1 MSLKIAILGT
11 RGIPNHYG
19 GYEQAVTYLAP
30 GLVQKGHHVTVYN
43 SHNHPFAGNEWN
55 GVEIIHCYDPEYR
68 AGTAGQFI
76 YDLNCLRHA
85 RKQNYDVLLLMG
97 YTSSS
102 IWGKIYPKKPVT
114 ISNMDG
120 LEWKRSKY
128 RKPVRAYLRYAEKL
142 AVKYSDYYVADSIA
156 IKSYLDEKYRID
168 SHFIPYGAVIHEK
181 SLADHLAE
189 WSLQAGE
196 YFLLIARI
204 EPENNIETIIEGFI
218 NSGSN
223 KKLVIVGNTA
233 NRFGKKILKQF
244 ARASNIRFIGALF
257 DQEKLD
263 CLRSYCSLYF
273 HGHSV
278 GGTNPSLLEAMACGA
293 LIVAHDN
300 PFNRAVLGEDAFY
313 FSNCSEV
320 SDLALSVESF
330 YEQRPDRYQLV
341 ASVVESMKRS
351 NFQKIKQLYN
361 WTNIINEYEKFILQC
376 VNEKK
381 K

>member
-1 MSLKIAILGT
+1 VSLKIGILGT

-19 GYEQAVTYLAP
+19 GYEQAVTFLSP
-30 GLVQKGHHVTVYN
+30 GLVQKGHRVTVYN

-55 GVEIIHCYDPEYR
+55 GVEIVHCYDPEHR

-102 IWGKIYPKKPVT
+102 IWGKIYPKKTIT

-142 AVKYSDYYVADSIA
+142 AVKYSNYHIADSIA

-168 SHFIPYGAVIHEK
+168 SHFIAYGAEIHDK
-181 SLADHLAE
+181 PPVDHLAE
-189 WSLQAGE
+189 WSLQPGN
-196 YFLLIARI
+196 YFLLIARM
-204 EPENNIETIIEGFI
+204 EPENNIETIINGFI
-218 NSGSN
+218 ESGSDN
-223 KKLVIVGNTA
+223 TLVITGNTA
-233 NRFGKKILKQF
+233 NRFGKRIVQQF
-244 ARASNIRFIGALF
+244 GTASNIRFTGAVF
-257 DQEKLD
+257 DQAKLD
-263 CLRSYCSLYF
+263 CLRSYCCLYF

-293 LIVAHDN
+293 LIAAHDN

-313 FSNCSEV
+313 FSSHEDVTRLLCSNLAG
-320 SDLALSVESF
+320 SDKPGRNL
-330 YEQRPDRYQLV
+330 
-341 ASVVESMKRS
+341 
-351 NFQKIKQLYN
+351 QKIKQYYSWN
-361 WTNIINEYEKFILQC
+361 NIIDEYEKFIVQC

>member
-1 MSLKIAILGT
+1 
-11 RGIPNHYG
+11 
-19 GYEQAVTYLAP
+19 
-30 GLVQKGHHVTVYN
+30 VQKGHHVTVYN
-43 SHNHPFAGNEWN
+43 SHNHPFTGNEWN
-55 GVEIIHCYDPEYR
+55 GVKIIHCYDPEYR

-85 RKQNYDVLLLMG
+85 RKQNYDVILLMG

-102 IWGKIYPKKPVT
+102 IWGKIYPKKPIT

-128 RKPVRAYLRYAEKL
+128 RRPVRAYLRYAEKL
-142 AVKYSDYYVADSIA
+142 AVKYSDYYVADSMA

-181 SLADHLAE
+181 PLADHLAE
-189 WSLQAGE
+189 WSLQPGE

-218 NSGSN
+218 NSNST
-223 KKLVIVGNTA
+223 KTLVIVGNTA
-233 NRFGKKILKQF
+233 YRFGKKILKQF
-244 ARASNIRFIGALF
+244 GLASNIRFIGALF
-257 DQEKLD
+257 DQQKLD
-263 CLRSYCSLYF
+263 CLRSWCSLYF

-300 PFNRAVLGEDAFY
+300 AFNRSVLGEDAFY
-313 FSNCSEV
+313 FSNSNDV
-320 SDLALSVESF
+320 TALLTTGLALSVQSF
-330 YEQRPDRYQLV
+330 YGQQTDRNL
-341 ASVVESMKRS
+341 
-351 NFQKIKQLYN
+351 QKIKQHYN